1 MCAAY
6 NIPLGEAGALA
17 PEFSPNSLCDAEGR
31 LLCVPE
37 QILGINLDED
47 GPEVEH
53 LVRRAVRRLQ
63 LRYHPDRP
71 SGRHF
76 LSRYESTAYSFHV
89 IPRCEHSS

>member
-1 MCAAY
+1 MCADY
-6 NIPLGEAGALA
+6 DIPLGEAGALA

-53 LVRRAVRRLQ
+53 LV
-63 LRYHPDRP
+63 
-71 SGRHF
+71 
-76 LSRYESTAYSFHV
+76 
-89 IPRCEHSS
+89 